1 MIYRTIG
8 FFLLGGLLVPTFGD
22 INYYFVLS
30 VVQFSKFTFSML
42 NIVAYLSLL
51 AGILMYNRYF
61 KHWEVRNLLKYSF
74 FIGFAGQLM
83 NLVFI
88 LRLNQRWF
96 GISDVVFT
104 MVTTSV
110 TDTLVLAFTQLPTL
124 VLFAKITPAHIE
136 ATVFA
141 LLTGV
146 FNFVNT
152 VLSPNIG
159 VLINKYCV
167 GVTSDHLEKYY
178 VLALISMSLSLT
190 PLAVI
195 RWIPSKAEVDS
206 Q

>member
-1 MIYRTIG
+1 VIYRTIG

-42 NIVAYLSLL
+42 NILAYMSLL

-96 GISDVVFT
+96 GIGDVAFT
-104 MVTTSV
+104 MVTTAV
-110 TDTLVLAFTQLPTL
+110 TDTLVLAFT
-124 VLFAKITPAHIE
+124 
-136 ATVFA
+136 
-141 LLTGV
+141 
-146 FNFVNT
+146 
-152 VLSPNIG
+152 
-159 VLINKYCV
+159 
-167 GVTSDHLEKYY
+167 
-178 VLALISMSLSLT
+178 
-190 PLAVI
+190 
-195 RWIPSKAEVDS
+195 
-206 Q
+206 